1 MFGGVQMTAAAVGG
15 WAERRRGPKSH
26 LKLPADPRSELPA
39 ANPLLQEETRVI
51 SILFSFLHISA
62 LLSAGIWTRGGNYS
76 GLIGAK
82 NNWTGESFK
91 SGGGSPR

>member
-15 WAERRRGPKSH
+15 WAEGRRGRKPH

-51 SILFSFLHISA
+51 SILFSFLHIST
-62 LLSAGIWTRGGNYS
+62 LGGHLDQRGE
-76 GLIGAK
+76 LFWI
-82 NNWTGESFK
+82 NWGEE
-91 SGGGSPR
+91 